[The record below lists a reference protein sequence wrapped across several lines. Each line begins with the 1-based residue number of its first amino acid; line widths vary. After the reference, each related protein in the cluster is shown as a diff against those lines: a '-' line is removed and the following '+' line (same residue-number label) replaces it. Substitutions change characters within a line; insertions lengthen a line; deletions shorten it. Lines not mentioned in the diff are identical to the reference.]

1 MWLFTLAAVM
11 ASLFITPDTITTL
24 LTQALAL
31 VIDFGIA
38 WPLGPVCRIITA
50 LCIVLCSGWGMR
62 REIWAFVRLATQPAN
77 VLTLYALL
85 AIVPL
90 VYLAGLL
97 LPWGE
102 VLAGAY
108 LWLREA
114 RRWIPQQLIG

>member
-1 MWLFTLAAVM
+1 M

-24 LTQALAL
+24 LPQALAL

-50 LCIVLCSGWGMR
+50 LCIVICSGLGMR
-62 REIWAFVRLATQPAN
+62 REIWAVVRLATRPTN

-85 AIVPL
+85 GVIPL
-90 VYLAGLL
+90 IYLAGLL

-102 VLAGAY
+102 VLAGAH
-108 LWLREA
+108 LWLQEA
-114 RRWIPQQLIG
+114 CRLILQQ